1 MTDSQSNLSQQKPK
15 HPLPFIAYHFILS
28 RTTLSQIG
36 TSKPPMRQLTR
47 SGSSCRTS
55 SISKLPMR
63 QLTTISATVTYPS
76 ISKLPMRQLTIQ
88 QMIRD
93 DRKHF

>member
-1 MTDSQSNLSQQKPK
+1 
-15 HPLPFIAYHFILS
+15 
-28 RTTLSQIG
+28 
-36 TSKPPMRQLTR
+36 MRQLTFTAL
-47 SGSSCRTS
+47 SMSTS
-55 SISKLPMR
+55 SLSKLPMR